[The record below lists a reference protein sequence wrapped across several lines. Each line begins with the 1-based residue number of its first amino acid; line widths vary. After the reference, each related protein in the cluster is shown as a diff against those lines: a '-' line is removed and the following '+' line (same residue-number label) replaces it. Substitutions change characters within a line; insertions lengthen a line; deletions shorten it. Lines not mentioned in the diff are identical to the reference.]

1 MKQHY
6 KNFRGKLH
14 PFRLRKEKTER
25 NNEQFF
31 FTYFFT
37 FLLHNEHIFYLV
49 LEKLFFRFF
58 VCMEVTKQNSIE
70 NIVKKYFFLEI

>member
-14 PFRLRKEKTER
+14 PFRLGKEKTER

-31 FTYFFT
+31 
-37 FLLHNEHIFYLV
+37 LHIFLHF
-49 LEKLFFRFF
+49 LNIMNIFF
-58 VCMEVTKQNSIE
+58 I
-70 NIVKKYFFLEI
+70 